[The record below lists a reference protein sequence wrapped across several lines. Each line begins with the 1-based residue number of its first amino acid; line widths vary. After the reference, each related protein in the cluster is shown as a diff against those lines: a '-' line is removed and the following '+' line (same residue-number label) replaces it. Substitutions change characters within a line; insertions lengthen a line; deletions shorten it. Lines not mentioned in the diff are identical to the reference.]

1 VFIWEQLT
9 FLIYPLKLFSYLFDF
24 LIQILNIFL
33 DIVNSIIG
41 YITYAKSFLT
51 DIKQI
56 SVSESLWDKIVE
68 IVKVIFTVTVGSTVI
83 YYLKEVT
90 SFLLNAFTKI
100 ADLLFKNVLKIMNI
114 IEIILKYFLFL
125 LQKVII
131 ILGFFLSF
139 FINLQYLWVF
149 KY

>member
-1 VFIWEQLT
+1 M
-9 FLIYPLKLFSYLFDF
+9 KLFSYLFDF

-68 IVKVIFTVTVGSTVI
+68 IVKVVFTVTVGSTVI